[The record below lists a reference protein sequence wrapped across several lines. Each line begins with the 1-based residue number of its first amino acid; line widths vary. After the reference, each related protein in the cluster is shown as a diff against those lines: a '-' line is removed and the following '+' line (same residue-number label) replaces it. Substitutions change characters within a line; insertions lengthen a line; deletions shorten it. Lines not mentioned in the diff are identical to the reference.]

1 MSNFWKVDSKL
12 AIAQKSVS
20 VPSEN
25 GLAYTENGKIVIK
38 VEPSVEYFLPSESY
52 LNFRL
57 RLRLDGAAKTRLQ
70 LSDRTGGHSIINHVR
85 ILSGTGIL
93 LEEIQNYNVLA
104 YLMYSYD
111 TNDTKRRK
119 RSLTERTTMFNPACA
134 STHGAEQR
142 DNNSCVDNPYFANGK
157 DLEFVYVKVCLPLV
171 ASGLMRNPKIFPTML
186 TQGIRLEI
194 TLEEAARCVQ
204 RLCTVA
210 PNFVGRVVTAAASGH
225 EWLPRLDTVGDASVG
240 SGWHAGTG
248 GHTIT
253 AATAAA
259 ECEISVTMQGSASG
273 SLQTGARIN
282 ITGVTEATIKTI
294 LNGHSFYV
302 TKTGAN
308 TFKLYT
314 DEAMTLPVDTSAAAA
329 AATDGGFAV
338 LGFVPQTVL
347 YLDKDQNNITSV
359 NNCPFVVGETINL
372 AKITTAA
379 GVTTLT
385 EQVSLGAISGISMG
399 TATYAD
405 YVEITLA
412 TAAQPGNTL
421 ATYTTTSVLYS
432 SSFKDADFKPGYD
445 VDQVELVM
453 QQVIM
458 PKGYTGSMMK
468 SMKDKGMMRYDFV
481 SFMNYKHSMVST
493 DTEATVQ
500 LPLQNSRAKAV
511 LMLPL
516 DSSSMSAQQ
525 RIEDDDASAFR
536 GILDQIKEY
545 RFNVD
550 QKLNPDRP
558 VPLGL
563 LTSGSIEQ
571 QYLIELE
578 KSLGQSNI
586 QPTSFRHFAQNFC
599 LGRALALQGGSMDT
613 RGKNIDVQISYADT
627 AAKNKLWH
635 MWAAHIKS
643 IIVKQNDVSVQV

>member
-12 AIAQKSVS
+12 PIAQMSVS

-25 GLAYTENGKIVIK
+25 GLAYTENGKIILK
-38 VEPSVEYFLPSESY
+38 VENSVQYFLPSESY
-52 LNFRL
+52 LQFRL
-57 RLRLDGAAKTRLQ
+57 KLKLDGTARTRLQ
-70 LSDRTGGHSIINHVR
+70 LSARTGGHSIINHIRV
-85 ILSGTGIL
+85 LSGTGIL

-119 RSLTERTTMFNPACA
+119 RALTERTTMFNPACA

-142 DNNSCVDNPYFANGK
+142 DNNSCVDNPYFANGE
-157 DLEFVYVKVCLPLV
+157 DLEFVYLKVCLPLV
-171 ASGLMRNPKIFPTML
+171 ASGLFRNPKIFPTML
-186 TQGIRLEI
+186 TQGLRLEI
-194 TLEEAARCVQ
+194 TLEEASRCVQ

-210 PNFVGRVVTAAASGH
+210 PTFQGNVDTGAASGL
-225 EWLPRLDTVGDASVG
+225 EYVPRLSSVGAGAAGSGYTKAAITLTVAGITVGTTTLIEFADAAALAFIDDGTVITFDSDF
-240 SGWHAGTG
+240 AGTDAATLNG
-248 GHTIT
+248 KVFQLFKVAAAKTFEIKTNVTVPEAVDTATMTIT
-253 AATAAA
+253 KGTATGDFSGFAA
-259 ECEISVTMQGSASG
+259 
-273 SLQTGARIN
+273 
-282 ITGVTEATIKTI
+282 
-294 LNGHSFYV
+294 V
-302 TKTGAN
+302 TKI
-308 TFKLYT
+308 
-314 DEAMTLPVDTSAAAA
+314 TLAQDNS
-329 AATDGGFAV
+329 
-338 LGFVPQTVL
+338 
-347 YLDKDQNNITSV
+347 ITSV
-359 NNCPFVVGETINL
+359 NTCPFTVGELIAIGSDNTN
-372 AKITTAA
+372 K
-379 GVTTLT
+379 VKDVF
-385 EQVSLGAISGISMG
+385 ELGAITAITAAANSVTLTVATV
-399 TATYAD
+399 TATSLTAD
-405 YVEITLA
+405 YIAA
-412 TAAQPGNTL
+412 TPV
-421 ATYTTTSVLYS
+421 YVFSR
-432 SSFKDADFKPGYD
+432 SFRDPAFKPGYD

-453 QQVIM
+453 QQVVM
-458 PKGYTGSMMK
+458 PKGYTASMMK
-468 SMKDKGMMRYDFV
+468 SMQDKGMMRYDFV

-516 DSSSMSAQQ
+516 DSSSRSAQQ
-525 RIEDDDASAFR
+525 RVEDDDDSAFR
-536 GILDQIKEY
+536 GILDGIKEY

-563 LTSGSIEQ
+563 LTAGSIEQ

-613 RGKNIDVQISYADT
+613 RGKNIDVQISYTDS

-643 IIVKQNDVSVQV
+643 IIVKQNDIIVQV